1 MNIILSLSVPRKHL
15 QLIVQYFL
23 ADPRHGL
30 GSFIFT
36 INLLD
41 WIRDKTYTLL
51 PYHLNFTD
59 KKQRPR
65 EAIKFDK
72 NVLPK

>member
-1 MNIILSLSVPRKHL
+1 MHNFCEYHFVFAFCARKHL

-30 GSFIFT
+30 GSFVFT

-41 WIRDKTYTLL
+41 WIRDKVYITSL
-51 PYHLNFTD
+51 P
-59 KKQRPR
+59 P
-65 EAIKFDK
+65 
-72 NVLPK
+72 

>member
-1 MNIILSLSVPRKHL
+1 MHNFCEYNFVAFCAHKHL

-30 GSFIFT
+30 GSFVFT

-51 PYHLNFTD
+51 PYHPLISQIRSRD
-59 KKQRPR
+59 QERR
-65 EAIKFDK
+65 
-72 NVLPK
+72 

>member
-1 MNIILSLSVPRKHL
+1 MHNFCEYHFVAFCAHRKHL

-30 GSFIFT
+30 GSFVFT

-65 EAIKFDK
+65 EAIRI
-72 NVLPK
+72 